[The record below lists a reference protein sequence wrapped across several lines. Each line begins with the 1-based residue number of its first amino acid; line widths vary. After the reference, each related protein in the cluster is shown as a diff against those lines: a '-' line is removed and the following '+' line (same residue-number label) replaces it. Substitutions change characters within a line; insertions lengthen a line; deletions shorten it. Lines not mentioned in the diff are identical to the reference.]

1 MRNVVSLGVLLV
13 LSGCADLGY
22 RGVITNGMDG
32 STMSGVR
39 VVATATPRSADL
51 TCQVRETTTLEDGSF
66 EFENLCRDQLYLLD
80 LPKGNLQLSGVSG
93 IKGGEQLTTG
103 ELQAWRSPEGQGVYR
118 LNGEKVQP
126 IPTFS
131 DVTVDAGLNGEVVR
145 YPDLRPTG
153 RVITIEPGMHLIISG
168 KRNVKDK
175 KFFPLIQDEGRRR
188 LRSGII
194 TNHVY
199 FGVKFKSDKEMVSV
213 PALMNQSK
221 VRDVLLQGRP
231 TRYISSDAFPPGRY
245 ALLTDIEDRVVIV
258 DFGTSQAP
266 AK

>member
-1 MRNVVSLGVLLV
+1 MYVFLLFAF
-13 LSGCADLGY
+13 SGCAELGY

-39 VVATATPRSADL
+39 IVATATPRSADL
-51 TCQVRETTTLEDGSF
+51 TCQVRETTTAEDGSF
-66 EFENLCRDQLYLLD
+66 SFENLCRDQLYLLD

-93 IKGGEQLTTG
+93 IKGGEQLAPG
-103 ELQAWRSPEGQGVYR
+103 ELQAWRSPAGQGVYR
-118 LNGEKVQP
+118 LSGEKVQP

-131 DVTVDAGLNGEVVR
+131 DVTVDANVNGEVVR

-175 KFFPLIQDEGRRR
+175 KFFPLIQDEGKRR
-188 LRSGII
+188 LKSG
-194 TNHVY
+194 TVSNHVY
-199 FGVKFKSDKEMVSV
+199 FGVKFNSDRDMVSV
-213 PALMNQSK
+213 PAPLNESK